1 MEPVRKITG
10 RAVPL
15 DRADVDT
22 DQIIP
27 ASWLKRIERTGF
39 GEGLFSAWRADPGFV
54 LNRSEYDGARVLV
67 AGPNFGSGSS
77 REHAAWALQDYGFAA
92 VISSRFADIFRG
104 NSLKIGLLPVELPAE
119 TVDKLMAAVAADPT
133 IEVTVDLES
142 GTVSAPAAGVEAGF
156 EIDDFTRYR
165 LMNGLDDIGLT
176 LQHDEAIAAFE
187 AGRPGY
193 LPSVGSAPAGLT
205 VTERYS
211 RASVQSTGNP
221 DGERQRRVPGNAVAG
236 NRAQAGT
243 PSQRWNRFVLGQI
256 CRRIDRRRHVCPAV
270 SASPRSPP

>member
-1 MEPVRKITG
+1 MDAVTKVTG

-54 LNRSEYDGARVLV
+54 LNRPEYAGARVLV

-92 VISSRFADIFRG
+92 VISRRFADIFRG

-119 TVDKLMAAVAADPT
+119 TVEKLMAAVNADPT
-133 IEVTVDLES
+133 VEVTVDLETR
-142 GTVSAPAAGVEAGF
+142 TVSAPAAGVEAHF

-176 LQHDEAIAAFE
+176 LQHADGIAAFE
-187 AGRPGY
+187 ARRPGY
-193 LPSVGSAPAGLT
+193 LPSVGSAPAGLSLT
-205 VTERYS
+205 
-211 RASVQSTGNP
+211 
-221 DGERQRRVPGNAVAG
+221 DG
-236 NRAQAGT
+236 
-243 PSQRWNRFVLGQI
+243 
-256 CRRIDRRRHVCPAV
+256 
-270 SASPRSPP
+270 

>member
-1 MEPVRKITG
+1 MDPVTQVTG

-54 LNRSEYDGARVLV
+54 LNQPEYAGARVLV

-92 VISSRFADIFRG
+92 VISPRFADIFRG

-119 TVDKLMAAVAADPT
+119 TVEKLMAAVATDPT
-133 IEVTVDLES
+133 VEVTVDLETR
-142 GTVSAPAAGVEAGF
+142 TVSAPAAGVEASF
-156 EIDDFTRYR
+156 QIDDFTRYR

-176 LQHDEAIAAFE
+176 LQHVDGIAAFE
-187 AGRPGY
+187 VRRPGY
-193 LPSVGSAPAGLT
+193 LPSVGSAPAGLAL
-205 VTERYS
+205 S
-211 RASVQSTGNP
+211 
-221 DGERQRRVPGNAVAG
+221 DG
-236 NRAQAGT
+236 
-243 PSQRWNRFVLGQI
+243 
-256 CRRIDRRRHVCPAV
+256 
-270 SASPRSPP
+270 

>member
-1 MEPVRKITG
+1 MDPVTKVTG
-10 RAVPL
+10 RAIPL

-54 LNRSEYDGARVLV
+54 LNRPEYAGARVLV

-92 VISSRFADIFRG
+92 VISPRFADIFRG
-104 NSLKIGLLPVELPAE
+104 NSLKIGLLPVELPVE
-119 TVDKLMAAVAADPT
+119 TVEKLMAAVDADPT
-133 IEVTVDLES
+133 VEVTVDLES
-142 GTVSAPAAGVEAGF
+142 RTVSAPAAGVEAHF

-176 LQHDEAIAAFE
+176 LQHADGIAAFE
-187 AGRPGY
+187 ARRPGY
-193 LPSVGSAPAGLT
+193 LPSVGSAPAGLSLT
-205 VTERYS
+205 
-211 RASVQSTGNP
+211 
-221 DGERQRRVPGNAVAG
+221 DG
-236 NRAQAGT
+236 
-243 PSQRWNRFVLGQI
+243 
-256 CRRIDRRRHVCPAV
+256 
-270 SASPRSPP
+270 

>member
-1 MEPVRKITG
+1 MEAVTQVTG

-54 LNRSEYDGARVLV
+54 LNRPEHEGARVLV

-92 VISSRFADIFRG
+92 VISPRFADIFRG

-119 TVDKLMAAVAADPT
+119 TVGQLMAAVTADPT
-133 IEVTVDLES
+133 VEVTVDLETR
-142 GTVSAPAAGVEAGF
+142 TVSVPAAGIEARF
-156 EIDDFTRYR
+156 EIDDFTRFR

-176 LQHDEAIAAFE
+176 LQHVERISAFE
-187 AGRPGY
+187 SGRAEY
-193 LPSVGSAPAGLT
+193 LPSVGSAPPGLS
-205 VTERYS
+205 VT
-211 RASVQSTGNP
+211 
-221 DGERQRRVPGNAVAG
+221 
-236 NRAQAGT
+236 
-243 PSQRWNRFVLGQI
+243 
-256 CRRIDRRRHVCPAV
+256 DR
-270 SASPRSPP
+270 

>member
-1 MEPVRKITG
+1 MDAVTVVTG

-54 LNRSEYDGARVLV
+54 LNQPQYEGARVLV

-92 VISSRFADIFRG
+92 VISPRFADIFRG

-119 TVDKLMAAVAADPT
+119 TVERLMAAVTADPT
-133 IEVTVDLES
+133 VEVTVDLETR
-142 GTVSAPAAGVEAGF
+142 TVSAPAAGVEASF

-165 LMNGLDDIGLT
+165 LLNGLDDIGLT
-176 LQHDEAIAAFE
+176 LQHEDAIDAFE
-187 AGRPGY
+187 SGRPGY

-205 VTERYS
+205 VS
-211 RASVQSTGNP
+211 
-221 DGERQRRVPGNAVAG
+221 
-236 NRAQAGT
+236 
-243 PSQRWNRFVLGQI
+243 
-256 CRRIDRRRHVCPAV
+256 DR
-270 SASPRSPP
+270 

>member
-1 MEPVRKITG
+1 MEPVRQVTG

-54 LNRSEYDGARVLV
+54 LNRPEYNGARVLV

-92 VISSRFADIFRG
+92 VISPRFADIFRG

-119 TVDKLMAAVAADPT
+119 TVDKLMAAVVADPT

-142 GTVSAPAAGVEAGF
+142 RTVSAPAAGVEAGF

-176 LQHDEAIAAFE
+176 LEHDDDIAAFE
-187 AGRPGY
+187 ARRPGY

-205 VTERYS
+205 VTER
-211 RASVQSTGNP
+211 
-221 DGERQRRVPGNAVAG
+221 
-236 NRAQAGT
+236 
-243 PSQRWNRFVLGQI
+243 
-256 CRRIDRRRHVCPAV
+256 
-270 SASPRSPP
+270 

>member
-1 MEPVRKITG
+1 MDAVTVVTG

-27 ASWLKRIERTGF
+27 TSWLKRIERTGF

-54 LNRSEYDGARVLV
+54 LNQPQYGGARVLV

-92 VISSRFADIFRG
+92 VISPRFADIFRG

-119 TVDKLMAAVAADPT
+119 TVAELMAAVTADPT
-133 IEVTVDLES
+133 VEVTVDLES
-142 GTVSAPAAGVEAGF
+142 RTVSAPAAGVEASF

-176 LQHDEAIAAFE
+176 MQQEAGISTFE
-187 AGRPGY
+187 ARRPGY
-193 LPSVGSAPAGLT
+193 LPSVGSAPAGL
-205 VTERYS
+205 
-211 RASVQSTGNP
+211 SVS
-221 DGERQRRVPGNAVAG
+221 DA
-236 NRAQAGT
+236 
-243 PSQRWNRFVLGQI
+243 
-256 CRRIDRRRHVCPAV
+256 
-270 SASPRSPP
+270 

>member
-1 MEPVRKITG
+1 MDPVLKVTG
-10 RAVPL
+10 TAVPL

-39 GEGLFSAWRADPGFV
+39 GEGLFSAWRADPDFV
-54 LNRSEYDGARVLV
+54 LNKAEYGGAKVLV

-92 VISSRFADIFRG
+92 VISPRFADIFRG
-104 NSLKIGLLPVELPAE
+104 NSLKIGLLPVQLPAE
-119 TVDKLMAAVAADPT
+119 TVDKLMSAVTADPT
-133 IEVTVDLES
+133 VEITVDLDTR
-142 GTVSAPAAGVEAGF
+142 TVSAPAAGVEAKF

-176 LQHDEAIAAFE
+176 LQHDDAITAFE

-193 LPSVGSAPAGLT
+193 LPSVGTAPAGLSL
-205 VTERYS
+205 TER
-211 RASVQSTGNP
+211 
-221 DGERQRRVPGNAVAG
+221 
-236 NRAQAGT
+236 
-243 PSQRWNRFVLGQI
+243 
-256 CRRIDRRRHVCPAV
+256 
-270 SASPRSPP
+270 

>member
-1 MEPVRKITG
+1 MDPVLKVTG
-10 RAVPL
+10 TAVPL

-39 GEGLFSAWRADPGFV
+39 GEGLFSAWRANPDFV
-54 LNRSEYDGARVLV
+54 LNRAEYRGAKVLV

-92 VISSRFADIFRG
+92 VISPRFADIFRG
-104 NSLKIGLLPVELPAE
+104 NSLKIGLLPVQLPAE
-119 TVDKLMAAVAADPT
+119 TVDKLMAAITADPT
-133 IEVTVDLES
+133 IEITVDLDTR
-142 GTVSAPAAGVEAGF
+142 TVSAPAAGVEASF

-176 LQHDEAIAAFE
+176 LQHDDAVTTFE

-193 LPSVGSAPAGLT
+193 LPSVGTAPAGLSLN
-205 VTERYS
+205 ER
-211 RASVQSTGNP
+211 
-221 DGERQRRVPGNAVAG
+221 
-236 NRAQAGT
+236 
-243 PSQRWNRFVLGQI
+243 
-256 CRRIDRRRHVCPAV
+256 
-270 SASPRSPP
+270 

>member
-1 MEPVRKITG
+1 MEPVVQVTG

-54 LNRSEYDGARVLV
+54 LNQTRYAGATVLV

-77 REHAAWALQDYGFAA
+77 REHAAWALQDYGFGA
-92 VISSRFADIFRG
+92 VISPRFADIFRG

-119 TVDKLMAAVAADPT
+119 TVERLMAAVTADPT
-133 IEVTVDLES
+133 VEVTVDLETR
-142 GTVSAPAAGVEAGF
+142 TVSAPAAGVEAGF

-176 LQHDEAIAAFE
+176 LRHEGEITAFE
-187 AGRPGY
+187 QERPAWLPTVGR
-193 LPSVGSAPAGLT
+193 GL
-205 VTERYS
+205 
-211 RASVQSTGNP
+211 
-221 DGERQRRVPGNAVAG
+221 AVEG
-236 NRAQAGT
+236 R
-243 PSQRWNRFVLGQI
+243 
-256 CRRIDRRRHVCPAV
+256 
-270 SASPRSPP
+270 

>member
-1 MEPVRKITG
+1 MKPISSVEG
-10 RAVPL
+10 RVAVL
-15 DRADVDT
+15 DRPDVDT

-54 LNRSEYDGARVLV
+54 LNQPQYEGARVLV

-92 VISSRFADIFRG
+92 VISPRFADIFRG

-119 TVDKLMAAVAADPT
+119 TVEKLMAAVSADPT
-133 IEVTVDLES
+133 VEVTVDLETR
-142 GTVSAPAAGVEAGF
+142 TVSAPAAGVEASF
-156 EIDDFTRYR
+156 ELDDFTRYR

-176 LQHDEAIAAFE
+176 LQHSDGISAFE
-187 AGRPGY
+187 ARRAGY

-205 VTERYS
+205 LSE
-211 RASVQSTGNP
+211 G
-221 DGERQRRVPGNAVAG
+221 
-236 NRAQAGT
+236 
-243 PSQRWNRFVLGQI
+243 
-256 CRRIDRRRHVCPAV
+256 
-270 SASPRSPP
+270 

>member
-1 MEPVRKITG
+1 MDAVTVVTG

-54 LNRSEYDGARVLV
+54 LNQPQYEGARVLV

-92 VISSRFADIFRG
+92 VISPRFADIFRG

-119 TVDKLMAAVAADPT
+119 TVEQLMAAVNADPT
-133 IEVTVDLES
+133 VEVTVDLETR
-142 GTVSAPAAGVEAGF
+142 TVSAPAAGVEASF

-176 LQHDEAIAAFE
+176 MQHDAAIATFE
-187 AGRPGY
+187 ARRPGY
-193 LPSVGSAPAGLT
+193 LPSVGSAPAGL
-205 VTERYS
+205 
-211 RASVQSTGNP
+211 SVS
-221 DGERQRRVPGNAVAG
+221 DA
-236 NRAQAGT
+236 
-243 PSQRWNRFVLGQI
+243 
-256 CRRIDRRRHVCPAV
+256 
-270 SASPRSPP
+270 

>member
-1 MEPVRKITG
+1 MEPVTQVTG

-15 DRADVDT
+15 ERADVDT

-54 LNRSEYDGARVLV
+54 LNQPQYAGARVLV

-92 VISSRFADIFRG
+92 VISPRFADIFRG

-119 TVDKLMAAVAADPT
+119 TVERLMAAVTADPSV
-133 IEVTVDLES
+133 EVTVDLETR
-142 GTVSAPAAGVEAGF
+142 TVSAPAAGVEASF

-165 LMNGLDDIGLT
+165 LLNGLDDIGLT
-176 LQHDEAIAAFE
+176 LQHEGDITAFE
-187 AGRPGY
+187 SRRPGY

-205 VTERYS
+205 
-211 RASVQSTGNP
+211 
-221 DGERQRRVPGNAVAG
+221 
-236 NRAQAGT
+236 
-243 PSQRWNRFVLGQI
+243 LG
-256 CRRIDRRRHVCPAV
+256 
-270 SASPRSPP
+270 SS

>member
-1 MEPVRKITG
+1 MDAVTQVTG

-27 ASWLKRIERTGF
+27 AAWLKRIERTGF

-54 LNRSEYDGARVLV
+54 LNRPEYDGARVLLT
-67 AGPNFGSGSS
+67 GPNFGSGSS

-92 VISSRFADIFRG
+92 VISPRFADIFRG

-119 TVDKLMAAVAADPT
+119 TVEKLMAAVSADPT
-133 IEVTVDLES
+133 VEVTVDLETR
-142 GTVSAPAAGVEAGF
+142 TVSAPAAGVEATF

-176 LQHDEAIAAFE
+176 LQQDDAIAAFE
-187 AGRPGY
+187 ARRPGY
-193 LPSVGSAPAGLT
+193 LPSVGRAPAGLSLT
-205 VTERYS
+205 
-211 RASVQSTGNP
+211 
-221 DGERQRRVPGNAVAG
+221 DG
-236 NRAQAGT
+236 
-243 PSQRWNRFVLGQI
+243 
-256 CRRIDRRRHVCPAV
+256 
-270 SASPRSPP
+270 

>member
-1 MEPVRKITG
+1 MEPVRQVTG
-10 RAVPL
+10 TAVPL

-54 LNRSEYDGARVLV
+54 LNRPEYGGARVLV

-92 VISSRFADIFRG
+92 VISPRFADIFRG

-119 TVDKLMAAVAADPT
+119 TVEKLMTAVAADPT
-133 IEVTVDLES
+133 VEITVDLEQR
-142 GTVSAPAAGVEAGF
+142 TVSAPAAGVEASF
-156 EIDDFTRYR
+156 EIDDFTRHR

-176 LQHDEAIAAFE
+176 LQHADAIAAFE
-187 AGRPGY
+187 AGRPAY
-193 LPSVGSAPAGLT
+193 LPSVGSAPAGLS
-205 VTERYS
+205 VTER
-211 RASVQSTGNP
+211 
-221 DGERQRRVPGNAVAG
+221 
-236 NRAQAGT
+236 
-243 PSQRWNRFVLGQI
+243 
-256 CRRIDRRRHVCPAV
+256 
-270 SASPRSPP
+270 

>member
-1 MEPVRKITG
+1 MDAVTKVTG

-54 LNRSEYDGARVLV
+54 LNRPEYAGARVLV

-92 VISSRFADIFRG
+92 VIAPRFADIFRG
-104 NSLKIGLLPVELPAE
+104 NSLKIGLLPVELPVE
-119 TVDKLMAAVAADPT
+119 TVEKLMAAIDADPT
-133 IEVTVDLES
+133 VEVTVDLES
-142 GTVSAPAAGVEAGF
+142 RTVSAPAAGVEARF

-176 LQHDEAIAAFE
+176 LQHADGIAAFE
-187 AGRPGY
+187 ARRPGY
-193 LPSVGSAPAGLT
+193 LPSVGSAPAGLSLT
-205 VTERYS
+205 
-211 RASVQSTGNP
+211 
-221 DGERQRRVPGNAVAG
+221 DG
-236 NRAQAGT
+236 
-243 PSQRWNRFVLGQI
+243 
-256 CRRIDRRRHVCPAV
+256 
-270 SASPRSPP
+270 

>member
-1 MEPVRKITG
+1 MEPVRQVTG

-54 LNRSEYDGARVLV
+54 LNRPEYDGARVLV

-92 VISSRFADIFRG
+92 VISPRFADIFRS
-104 NSLKIGLLPVELPAE
+104 NSLKIGLLPVELPAD
-119 TVDKLMAAVAADPT
+119 TVEKLMAAVVADPT
-133 IEVTVDLES
+133 VEVTVDLES
-142 GTVSAPAAGVEAGF
+142 RTVSAPAAGVEANF

-176 LQHDEAIAAFE
+176 LQHSDEITAFE
-187 AGRPGY
+187 ARRPGY
-193 LPSVGSAPAGLT
+193 LPSVGSAPADLA
-205 VTERYS
+205 VTER
-211 RASVQSTGNP
+211 
-221 DGERQRRVPGNAVAG
+221 
-236 NRAQAGT
+236 
-243 PSQRWNRFVLGQI
+243 
-256 CRRIDRRRHVCPAV
+256 
-270 SASPRSPP
+270 

>member
-1 MEPVRKITG
+1 MDAVTVVTG

-54 LNRSEYDGARVLV
+54 LNQPQYEGARVLV

-92 VISSRFADIFRG
+92 VISPRFADIFRG

-119 TVDKLMAAVAADPT
+119 TVERLMAAVNADT
-133 IEVTVDLES
+133 TVEITVDLETR
-142 GTVSAPAAGVEAGF
+142 TVSAPAAGVEASF

-176 LQHDEAIAAFE
+176 LQHSDGIAAFE

-193 LPSVGSAPAGLT
+193 LPSVGSAPAGLAL
-205 VTERYS
+205 S
-211 RASVQSTGNP
+211 
-221 DGERQRRVPGNAVAG
+221 DG
-236 NRAQAGT
+236 
-243 PSQRWNRFVLGQI
+243 
-256 CRRIDRRRHVCPAV
+256 
-270 SASPRSPP
+270 